1 MINCNEATYLI
12 SRSEL
17 EKISCS
23 ERISLKIHL
32 LGCKYCLRFKKQVKI
47 ISNQITK
54 SKEYIEEGK
63 FLYSLSP
70 KQNEDIQKSIENQ
83 LKRT

>member
-23 ERISLKIHL
+23 EQISLKIHL
-32 LGCKYCLRFKKQVKI
+32 LGCKYCLRFKQQVKI
-47 ISNQITK
+47 ISNHIAK
-54 SKEYIEEGK
+54 SKEYLEEGK

-70 KQNEDIQKSIENQ
+70 KQSEDIQKSIENL
-83 LKRT
+83 LKKS